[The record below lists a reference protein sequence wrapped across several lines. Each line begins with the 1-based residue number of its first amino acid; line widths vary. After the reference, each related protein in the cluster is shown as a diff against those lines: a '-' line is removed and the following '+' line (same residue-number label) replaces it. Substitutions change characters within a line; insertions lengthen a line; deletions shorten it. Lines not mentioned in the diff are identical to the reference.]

1 MKWLATFATFGLGT
15 LATPAHA
22 QQTIADLVEQTN
34 ENALGPMAD
43 LVLNVAW
50 VSGVGA
56 ILFAGFMLFKS
67 GRGHHHEQLNFGKLV
82 GLVVAGTLLIAFPAS
97 VGVGPASIFGGE
109 PDTASIGGELRSLGG
124 N

>member
-1 MKWLATFATFGLGT
+1 MKRLTFALATGFGT
-15 LATPAHA
+15 LATPALA
-22 QQTIADLVEQTN
+22 QQTVADLVEQTN

-50 VSGVGA
+50 VAGVGA

-67 GRGHHHEQLNFGKLV
+67 GRGHHEQLNFGKLV
-82 GLVVAGTLLIAFPAS
+82 GLVIAGTLLIAFPAS

-109 PDTASIGGELRSLGG
+109 PDTASIGGELRSLGAD
-124 N
+124 